1 MYGVVRSFLIGGML
15 FVYIMTCMACVI
27 CVKTRMKLMTDRFDA
42 WMEGLEKREEE
53 FYRRQEYAIR
63 MFLIE
68 NGAEVKGMCITEY
81 KEAETMK
88 VFREEG
94 EDRLGKLMTLLI
106 SAQRTEDAEK
116 AAIDKEKRRTLYKE
130 FEIV

>member
-1 MYGVVRSFLIGGML
+1 MDGRTGKEGRGILPPSG
-15 FVYIMTCMACVI
+15 I
-27 CVKTRMKLMTDRFDA
+27 CNQDVPYR
-42 WMEGLEKREEE
+42 KR
-53 FYRRQEYAIR
+53 
-63 MFLIE
+63 
-68 NGAEVKGMCITEY
+68 GEVKGMCITEY

-130 FEIV
+130 FDIV

>member
-53 FYRRQEYAIR
+53 FYCRQEYAIR

-68 NGAEVKGMCITEY
+68 NGAEVKGCVLRNI
-81 KEAETMK
+81 
-88 VFREEG
+88 R
-94 EDRLGKLMTLLI
+94 RLRL
-106 SAQRTEDAEK
+106 
-116 AAIDKEKRRTLYKE
+116 
-130 FEIV
+130 

>member
-53 FYRRQEYAIR
+53 FYCRQEYAIR

-94 EDRLGKLMTLLI
+94 EDKMGRLVSLLI
-106 SAQRTEDAEK
+106 LKGRTEDVEK
-116 AAIDKEKRRTLYKE
+116 AAMDKVVRANLYEE
-130 FEIV
+130 FGIV